1 MCTQKP
7 PNDYSQQ
14 LYEKYREAFVE
25 YINSTVRSID
35 FFSHDNWNLLDL
47 LCCCCSILQ
56 FVFFFIRF
64 CLLYERGMMSLCW
77 GSLWKDGRIT
87 NLWLG
92 GSHGSSIISTVI
104 LLPEGRYL
112 DFMKLVW
119 CASVIW
125 FVSCISYIIID
136 NIIVSFLFCFLHIF
150 VLLVI
155 YFCFCWQ

>member
-1 MCTQKP
+1 MHTEAAKWLLTTVVWEVQGSICRIYQF
-7 PNDYSQQ
+7 YSKKHW
-14 LYEKYREAFVE
+14 L
-25 YINSTVRSID
+25 S
-35 FFSHDNWNLLDL
+35 SHDNLNLLYL

-64 CLLYERGMMSLCW
+64 CLLYERGTMSLCW

-136 NIIVSFLFCFLHIF
+136 NIIISFLCCFLHIF